1 MMTMSSKLLST
12 TMSKEELLGPFSLD
26 FFFFALFLF
35 DFINLFLM
43 EYYIFSCQIVQLK
56 QLINDLSKTLR
67 IITVSI
73 NSILF

>member
-1 MMTMSSKLLST
+1 MGSEEKYKNIFNNK
-12 TMSKEELLGPFSLD
+12 KEREKFKVSHFECFGK
-26 FFFFALFLF
+26 
-35 DFINLFLM
+35 
-43 EYYIFSCQIVQLK
+43 K

>member
-26 FFFFALFLF
+26 FFFALFLF